1 MEFIHRKVVR
11 IRQLFVFPEPG
22 ENEWGA
28 LISIIRASYYLAKP
42 TASDEKKTEN
52 LLLSKQEAAAFI
64 TFNAETQ
71 NVCVRM
77 ESING
82 RFCGTH
88 IDRAGNFLIFNT
100 SIFELGRKDLTE
112 VLALAQQ
119 LIQE

>member
-22 ENEWGA
+22 ENEWEA
-28 LISIIRASYYLAKP
+28 LISLIRASYYLAKP
-42 TASDEKKTEN
+42 TDLDAKEVEN
-52 LLLSKQEAAAFI
+52 HIPSKQEAGKFI
-64 TFNAETQ
+64 SFNADTQ
-71 NVCVRM
+71 NICVRM
-77 ESING
+77 ESVNG

-100 SIFELGRKDLTE
+100 SIFELDRKDLTE

-119 LIQE
+119 LMRE